1 LLERGSYSPK
11 DMEASAFAAFEAR
24 GALQPF
30 KYTLR
35 PLAPELVLI
44 DITHCGVC
52 HSGIKNY
59 PWDCQFVLILLDLHA
74 INNDWMTSKYPLV
87 PGQYVPPYF

>member
-1 LLERGSYSPK
+1 
-11 DMEASAFAAFEAR
+11 MEASAFAAFEAR

-35 PLAPELVLI
+35 PLAPELVQI
-44 DITHCGVC
+44 DITHCGLC
-52 HSGIKNY
+52 HSGK
-59 PWDCQFVLILLDLHA
+59 PKTLRLSQFVLILLDLHA
-74 INNDWMTSKYPLV
+74 INNAWMTSKYPLV